1 MKYSN
6 WAKVY
11 ENDPSADSYD
21 KSAEA
26 VGDITLDT
34 LTVAECIT
42 NIKKE
47 PSLMFLSIEPITN
60 DIQILHHVTAI
71 GGNIAQPDNVIAAFS
86 GLNSNP
92 LVVRLDPDIFVPKAD
107 FKVPAWTSIAAITDL
122 TSVAAATANARNVMM
137 YFRNIIAIPPLLTK
151 TAITSTS
158 KNPSQLIVEF
168 ITACKA
174 FDTVHAADAD
184 FPDSLTACKRI
195 LYFLWGAANNKI
207 PPTISIP
214 QNDGIVQQYRLDLEE
229 KHILSAAPIAP
240 AAAGVTGPS
249 DKTLGSLASNIQN
262 LTTRL
267 ETDSQNKKADKDEKK
282 DKFRKLPTSSQQTI
296 LFASSA
302 SSTVERKD
310 PNPSFESLLLQST
323 LSRARTHLNQVLSS
337 FGCQFDASSILVASI
352 MAGDLIWSKT
362 SHTPEKFTI
371 FLMGRPSRTQSMSQ
385 KDWLK
390 LHLQESNSNQLDD
403 AIINKLSE
411 FKFDYPKSLHD
422 LRHFIN
428 NLVGMCRLL
437 FYGDSII
444 TKQVATWIEHIDENE
459 ILYEMQFEIDPL
471 FGLKICLTVDRAV
484 QLFLTSCQ
492 EQTSTSNIN
501 FRYLDFVFDQEC
513 IEKGRFTCN
522 PPPSLLSLFDA
533 ATPRQP
539 PLDGGGGK
547 RPRRNA
553 LSGLNQDD
561 KDGANNVKNP
571 ALQNTNRSKP
581 WALTKDEDHTKVFPN
596 KMWTEYPPPFLNG
609 TTVRCC
615 PRWLSR
621 GYCFD
626 NCKRSHGNPN
636 HDTAE
641 KYNTWLQQCRDIA
654 NKK

>member
-267 ETDSQNKKADKDEKK
+267 ETDSQNKK
-282 DKFRKLPTSSQQTI
+282 
-296 LFASSA
+296 
-302 SSTVERKD
+302 
-310 PNPSFESLLLQST
+310 
-323 LSRARTHLNQVLSS
+323 
-337 FGCQFDASSILVASI
+337 
-352 MAGDLIWSKT
+352 
-362 SHTPEKFTI
+362 
-371 FLMGRPSRTQSMSQ
+371 GRQR
-385 KDWLK
+385 
-390 LHLQESNSNQLDD
+390 
-403 AIINKLSE
+403 
-411 FKFDYPKSLHD
+411 
-422 LRHFIN
+422 
-428 NLVGMCRLL
+428 
-437 FYGDSII
+437 
-444 TKQVATWIEHIDENE
+444 
-459 ILYEMQFEIDPL
+459 
-471 FGLKICLTVDRAV
+471 
-484 QLFLTSCQ
+484 
-492 EQTSTSNIN
+492 
-501 FRYLDFVFDQEC
+501 
-513 IEKGRFTCN
+513 
-522 PPPSLLSLFDA
+522 
-533 ATPRQP
+533 
-539 PLDGGGGK
+539 
-547 RPRRNA
+547 
-553 LSGLNQDD
+553 
-561 KDGANNVKNP
+561 
-571 ALQNTNRSKP
+571 
-581 WALTKDEDHTKVFPN
+581 
-596 KMWTEYPPPFLNG
+596 
-609 TTVRCC
+609 
-615 PRWLSR
+615 
-621 GYCFD
+621 
-626 NCKRSHGNPN
+626 
-636 HDTAE
+636 
-641 KYNTWLQQCRDIA
+641 
-654 NKK
+654 